1 MIQQKTLI
9 GNLWAPDI
17 DDSNSNLPT
26 PPIQIRYEDI
36 ASAFL

>member
-26 PPIQIRYEDI
+26 LPIQIRDEDI